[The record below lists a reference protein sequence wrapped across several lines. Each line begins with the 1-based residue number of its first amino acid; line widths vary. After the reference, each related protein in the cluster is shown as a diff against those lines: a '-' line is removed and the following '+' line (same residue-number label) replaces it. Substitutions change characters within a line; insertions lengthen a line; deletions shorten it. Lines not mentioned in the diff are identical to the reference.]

1 MRSEDKNFVVTN
13 DEVKKRER
21 NDLFR
26 NLLLESSEKT
36 KGKQARGRGPA
47 FLAYLLHL
55 ILYPS
60 KVADHNTAEYLPHT
74 SDRSH
79 PTS

>member
-13 DEVKKRER
+13 DEVKKGER

-26 NLLLESSEKT
+26 NLLLESSEKR
-36 KGKQARGRGPA
+36 KGRQARGPA